1 MNSQEFYLWLNGY
14 LEALESE
21 GIDVCKI
28 KNIREKMVEVKAQT
42 RSQERVIF
50 GPDVAQPTNPVKL
63 PTKDWSQV
71 QEGTSAPNPRYA
83 DISRIP
89 RK

>member
-21 GIDVCKI
+21 GIETCKI
-28 KNIREKMVEVKAQT
+28 KNIREKMTDVKSRNQ
-42 RSQERVIF
+42 QERVVF
-50 GPDVAQPTNPVKL
+50 GPNVNTPQSNYAPNQPT
-63 PTKDWSQV
+63 
-71 QEGTSAPNPRYA
+71 A
-83 DISRIP
+83 